1 MSKAQSIDFSFS
13 YDPAVTAIVKKELF
27 DTVSRQ
33 NPVQSELLRDAL
45 ESRNVPEEFEQR
57 LADYT
62 LSANNV
68 ADAMLGYWI
77 VMWSIIHDKPLPP
90 PGPGIESARKQISA
104 LVASNPIVRKGG
116 DESRRQMVGEAMI
129 FESIISLEVRDE
141 VKKRGNEDELRDLSE
156 STHHNLLR
164 KHMNLRAMDLTE
176 QGFVRAK

>member
-1 MSKAQSIDFSFS
+1 MSKAQSVDFSFNH
-13 YDPAVTAIVKKELF
+13 DPAVTAIVKKELF

-33 NPVQSELLRDAL
+33 NPVQAELLRDAL
-45 ESRNVPEEFEQR
+45 ESRNIPEEFERR
-57 LADYT
+57 LSDYA
-62 LSANNV
+62 LSSDNV
-68 ADAMLGYWI
+68 ADAMLGYWL

-129 FESIISLEVRDE
+129 FESMISLEVRDD
-141 VKKRGNEDELRDLSE
+141 VKRRGNDGELRNLSE

-164 KHMNLRAMDLTE
+164 KHMNLKVLDFTD
-176 QGFVRAK
+176 QGFVRAR